1 MDHRP
6 KVIHEKYKY
15 KGNTSKLQ
23 YENNF
28 FCVFVI
34 WTTPQNTDNKNQD
47 RQTLFHQT
55 KKL

>member
-1 MDHRP
+1 M
-6 KVIHEKYKY
+6 KNVKE